1 MKKWN
6 RLTSAAV
13 LAACSGHAQTLPTEP
28 PSAEDLY
35 LSAKETPGIQVPKE
49 EVTQDSLHKHQCE
62 LIEDKYYRCEV
73 TIAYYLQTGDVLL
86 DKQELLL
93 SWQDGQWQRQ

>member
-6 RLTSAAV
+6 GLTSTAI
-13 LAACSGHAQTLPTEP
+13 LAAYSGHAQALPIEP

-35 LSAKETPGIQVPKE
+35 LLAKETPGIHVPE
-49 EVTQDSLHKHQCE
+49 GVTQDSLHKHQCE
-62 LIEDKYYRCEV
+62 LIEESKCYRCEV

-93 SWQDGQWQRQ
+93 SWQDSQWQRQ